1 MIMGGYVMDSN
12 VNEMFGKNLK
22 SLIKKVGLTQKKF
35 GEELGVDKNK
45 VYYWCKGKYIRLGD
59 INKIIKYFLLNPKI
73 KDFSPLWLITPEIFD
88 KDFNSPIETFI
99 QEIRDEQNEYW
110 EKIIRELKESKNKEI
125 ERITSE
131 KEKVSKHN
139 EKLIKRN
146 DYLENNYSTERE
158 LIEWEKE
165 LEEREENYKKKV
177 EKELTQIS
185 KYWNGKN
192 LTTYLFS
199 NENIKK
205 VIDSLI
211 ENSNGTDIKSNDFK
225 YEIAVTVSKILSKY
239 LMKEYVEILGK

>member
-1 MIMGGYVMDSN
+1 MIMGCVMDSN

-35 GEELGVDKNK
+35 GEELGVNKNT
-45 VYYWCKGKYIRLGD
+45 VYYWCKGKYIRLED

-73 KDFSPLWLITPEIFD
+73 KDFSPLWLITPEILD
-88 KDFNSPIETFI
+88 KDFNLPVETFI
-99 QEIRDEQNEYW
+99 QGIKEEQKEYW
-110 EKIIRELKESKNKEI
+110 EKKIGELRESKNKEI
-125 ERITSE
+125 EKITSE

-139 EKLIKRN
+139 ATLIKRN
-146 DYLENNYSTERE
+146 DYLEKNYSKERE

-211 ENSNGTDIKSNDFK
+211 ENSNRNDIKSNEFK
-225 YEIAVTVSKILSKY
+225 YEVAVTVSKILSKY
-239 LMKEYVEILGK
+239 LIEEYIKILDK

>member
-1 MIMGGYVMDSN
+1 MIVGCVMDSN

-35 GEELGVDKNK
+35 GEELGVNKNT
-45 VYYWCKGKYIRLGD
+45 VYYWCKGKYIRLED

-73 KDFSPLWLITPEIFD
+73 KDFSPLWLITPEILD
-88 KDFNSPIETFI
+88 KDFNLPVETFI
-99 QEIRDEQNEYW
+99 QGIKEEQKEYW
-110 EKIIRELKESKNKEI
+110 EKIISELKESKNKEI
-125 ERITSE
+125 RRITSE
-131 KEKVSKHN
+131 KESVAEHN
-139 EKLIKRN
+139 TTLIKRN
-146 DYLENNYSTERE
+146 DYLEKNYSKERE

-211 ENSNGTDIKSNDFK
+211 ENSNRTDIKSNEFK

-239 LMKEYVEILGK
+239 LIEEYIKILDK